1 MGTEFNTLVEKACE
15 IRKKYAEFEKQQ
27 YGREWTGEELA
38 LGYMK
43 DVGDLARL
51 IQAKEGIRI
60 VDNVDEELGHEISDC
75 LWSVLVLADKYN
87 VDIET
92 EFIKS
97 MNELDNRLS

>member
-1 MGTEFNTLVEKACE
+1 MNTEFKSIIERVRE

-51 IQAKEGIRI
+51 IQAKEGVRKVDD
-60 VDNVDEELGHEISDC
+60 VDNELGHELSDC
-75 LWSVLVLADKYN
+75 IWSAIVLADKYGI
-87 VDIET
+87 DIESDFMKT
-92 EFIKS
+92 
-97 MNELDNRLS
+97 MDELDKRLS

>member
-1 MGTEFNTLVEKACE
+1 MEFKSVIERVRE
-15 IRKKYAEFEKQQ
+15 IRKKYAKFELQQ

-51 IQAKEGIRI
+51 IQAKEGIRSAN
-60 VDNVDEELGHEISDC
+60 NVDEELGHELSDC
-75 LWSVLVLADKYN
+75 IWSAIVLADKYG

-92 EFIKS
+92 EFMKT
-97 MNELDNRLS
+97 MDELDKRLG